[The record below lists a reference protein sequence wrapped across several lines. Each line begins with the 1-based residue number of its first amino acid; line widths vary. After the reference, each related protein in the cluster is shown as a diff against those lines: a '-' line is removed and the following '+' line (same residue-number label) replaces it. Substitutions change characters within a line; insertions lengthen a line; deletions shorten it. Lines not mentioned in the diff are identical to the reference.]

1 MTSKSEMFAAYDGD
15 VQAILEAWPNLD
27 PEGYASWERTALI
40 RLLSADVRRWQ
51 SRQTVTVEADARA
64 EQAGQGRLVDVPAKR
79 KRVEFRAKVSTDG
92 GSVDFMAL
100 AGDQGALTLRQA
112 ALRDKPAAATTLAR
126 CERLLRIAELIEA
139 ETARLGRP
147 VSVAEVIERVAA

>member
-15 VQAILEAWPNLD
+15 VHAILDAWPNLD
-27 PEGYASWERTALI
+27 PEGYAAWERTALT

-51 SRQTVTVEADARA
+51 SRQTVTVEADTQA
-64 EQAGQGRLVDVPAKR
+64 EKDGQGRLVDVPVKR
-79 KRVEFRAKVSTDG
+79 QRVEFRAKVSTDG

-100 AGDQGALTLRQA
+100 AGDKGAMTLRQA
-112 ALRDKPAAATTLAR
+112 AFRDKPAATTTLAR

-139 ETARLGRP
+139 ESKRLGRP